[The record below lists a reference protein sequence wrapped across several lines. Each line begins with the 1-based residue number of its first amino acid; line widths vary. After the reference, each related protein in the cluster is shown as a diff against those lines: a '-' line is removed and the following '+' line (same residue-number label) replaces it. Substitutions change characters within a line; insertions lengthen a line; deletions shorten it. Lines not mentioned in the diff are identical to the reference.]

1 MDDKEV
7 NELKF
12 SMYSQRPESDLSKDF
27 LDECLGILDN
37 IEDSKNTDCVNWKE
51 RAKMDEATKRSGNML
66 YDAESNSDTYKI
78 LNSDYDVASNS
89 NSKKS
94 KPNVKEAKPANE
106 KEEALM
112 NGLAD
117 IMGQIEKLDEAE
129 VQLKES
135 KKKEVKK
142 DG

>member
-1 MDDKEV
+1 MDDDKDT

-12 SMYSQRPESDLSKDF
+12 SMYAQKPESDLSKNF
-27 LDECLGILDN
+27 LDECLGILEN
-37 IEDSKNTDCVNWKE
+37 IENNQKTADCVNWEE

-66 YDAESNSDTYKI
+66 YDAESNSDTYKV
-78 LNSDYDVASNS
+78 LNSCGIAS
-89 NSKKS
+89 NSKKGE
-94 KPNVKEAKPANE
+94 PNVKEAKPVNE